1 MELITL
7 LNIGSSLDRIE
18 NVIDLVINQEI
29 NQHATLKMSAIIK
42 KEYSDEYVKETNS
55 GETIEIFTLDED
67 RNKIKLFVGVIE
79 YIKIRNIDTI
89 CYLDIGAVSAS
100 FLTDIKKE
108 SNSFQDIDMLY
119 DTVIEK
125 TLSKYSGDF
134 ILNEKMRE
142 KKIQKFIMQYMETPW
157 EFMVRLCS
165 HFNLGIIPDIKFDKP
180 KLFFGIPNGANRGKL
195 EKYNY
200 YIEKD
205 ISGFEISKKNYNP
218 NLMELD
224 KVNFFV
230 DTNENFDIGDKINYQ
245 DVNLYIKSKEINL
258 IQGSLRFRYM
268 FSTEKGLTQDK
279 LYNEKIVGLS
289 LRGKVLKSI
298 NDKVKI
304 CLEIDDVQDESTAW
318 EFPYTTTYTAEG
330 NSGWYCMP
338 EVGDTVFIYFP
349 NREEHNGVGLNSI
362 REIYGGSDKISD
374 PDIKYFRTK
383 NGKELKFAPD
393 EILITCCNGINL
405 ETGEEKIIYIK
416 LNDSNGI
423 EIKSTEPI
431 SINSDSN
438 ISFNAEKKISLSA
451 QNEIK
456 LECKTSR
463 ILIDSAIDIAGKE
476 VKVN

>member
-1 MELITL
+1 MGLITL
-7 LNIGSSLDRIE
+7 LNIGSSLDKIE
-18 NVIDLVINQEI
+18 NVVDLVIKQGI
-29 NQHATLKMSAIIK
+29 NQHATLKISAIIK
-42 KEYSDEYVKETNS
+42 KEHSDEYVKEANS
-55 GETIEIFTLDED
+55 GEIIEIFDVDED
-67 RNKIKLFVGVIE
+67 ENKTKLFVGVIE
-79 YIKIRNIDTI
+79 YVKIRNIATI

-100 FLTDIKKE
+100 FLTDVKKE

-119 DTVIEK
+119 KTVIEK
-125 TLSKYSGDF
+125 TLSRYSGEC

-142 KKIQKFIMQYMETPW
+142 EKIQKFTMQYMETSW
-157 EFMVRLCS
+157 EYMVRLCS
-165 HFNLGIIPDIKFDKP
+165 HFNFGIIPDIKYDKP
-180 KLFFGIPNGANRGKL
+180 KLFFGTPEGTDRGKL

-205 ISGFEISKKNYNP
+205 IRSFEISQKNHNP
-218 NLMELD
+218 NLKELD

-245 DVNLYIKSKEINL
+245 DVNLHIKSKEINL
-258 IQGSLRFRYM
+258 IQSSLRFIYM
-268 FSTEKGLTQDK
+268 LSTENGLTQDR

-289 LRGKVLKSI
+289 LRGKVLKPI
-298 NDKVKI
+298 NDKIKTW
-304 CLEIDDVQDESTAW
+304 LEIDDEQDENTAW
-318 EFPYTTTYTAEG
+318 EFPYTTPYTAEG
-330 NSGWYCMP
+330 NSGWYCIP
-338 EVGDTVFIYFP
+338 EVDDTVFIYFP

-362 REIYGGSDKISD
+362 REIYGGSDKIND
-374 PDIKYFRTK
+374 PDTKYFRTK

-393 EILITCCNGINL
+393 EILITCCNGINP

-431 SINSDSN
+431 NINSDSN
-438 ISFNAEKKISLSA
+438 INFNAEKKIRLSA

-456 LECKTSR
+456 LECKTSH

-476 VKVN
+476 VKIN